1 MRLSLNVPKIHF
13 MKKSVKIE
21 QDGSYTFSINMKF
34 DGSMLE
40 MEDKIEKM
48 VNELGIEATMK
59 ALQKF
64 DTSGEDISHKGE
76 RLTSK
81 GSQKKRTT
89 RPTDKDE

>member
-1 MRLSLNVPKIHF
+1 MIEPKIQI

-21 QDGSYTFSINMKF
+21 KDGSYTFSINMKF

-59 ALQKF
+59 ALQNF
-64 DTSGEDISHKGE
+64 DTSGEAISHKGE

-81 GSQKKRTT
+81 GSQKKHTT
-89 RPTDKDE
+89 RPTEQDK